1 MYRHKYKRRDDDAK
15 KMNQSQ
21 SEPLVKLYIEM
32 NIDSN
37 GDSKIKYDHNLKY
50 ESKIK
55 TTNVQPTLTYR
66 KKKKKIINRRP
77 KTASSSY
84 RSPSSF
90 PPYRKCLLSESKLGG
105 VCNILS
111 YCGQDYKTVGSGHPT
126 YRNKHNTIN
135 NSPMFK
141 EGSIVTSHLYKK
153 RKEKKELSASVS
165 VGRLHNNNFWQPNKY
180 IERPSTA
187 HHSSSNRQQQNRN
200 NNSSNINNKSE
211 ALKLP
216 RPKSAVFR
224 SKTKS
229 RPSSAQYLCNFER
242 FYELDTKNNSPLIS
256 EVTNSKGTF
265 HWAEAESIR
274 LWNSKSTSNFSKL
287 TSDRNLNEFEPIY
300 NYKGGKLGVFRV
312 I

>member
-50 ESKIK
+50 ESKFK
-55 TTNVQPTLTYR
+55 TTRTTNR

-135 NSPMFK
+135 NTCK
-141 EGSIVTSHLYKK
+141 T
-153 RKEKKELSASVS
+153 RKGYA
-165 VGRLHNNNFWQPNKY
+165 
-180 IERPSTA
+180 
-187 HHSSSNRQQQNRN
+187 
-200 NNSSNINNKSE
+200 
-211 ALKLP
+211 
-216 RPKSAVFR
+216 
-224 SKTKS
+224 
-229 RPSSAQYLCNFER
+229 
-242 FYELDTKNNSPLIS
+242 
-256 EVTNSKGTF
+256 
-265 HWAEAESIR
+265 
-274 LWNSKSTSNFSKL
+274 
-287 TSDRNLNEFEPIY
+287 
-300 NYKGGKLGVFRV
+300 
-312 I
+312 